1 MNYHDL
7 TKELSKIRSDI
18 ETKMNNKR
26 KETNILIK
34 EQLDREIDFL
44 EYKKLELLSLLKS
57 KNTY

>member
-44 EYKKLELLSLLKS
+44 SLLKS